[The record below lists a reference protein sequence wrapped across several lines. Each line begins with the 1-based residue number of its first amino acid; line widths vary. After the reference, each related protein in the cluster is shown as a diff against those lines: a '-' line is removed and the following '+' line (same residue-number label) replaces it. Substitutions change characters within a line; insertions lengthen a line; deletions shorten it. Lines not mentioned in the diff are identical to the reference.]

1 LPRRESGGRKGSD
14 VSVVPIAFRGRRV
27 PLAAAA
33 FVSSLQLAGAPSGGA
48 AFAESPFATTVVNYS
63 PGIGAAGGYTNP
75 LVALGAPERF
85 TGDGLV
91 PQAVTPFQP
100 PFMTNEIVSI
110 GLGGSLTLG
119 FDHDVT
125 DDPDNP
131 FGIDLLVFSNAFATD
146 ALSPFGVMG
155 SMFGE
160 GGSISVSQDGVTWT
174 PVPGVAADGPLPT
187 MGYADVGP
195 YATRPGLV
203 ETDFTKPVNPAH
215 TPASLAGLS
224 YELLVAAYDGAGG
237 GAGIDLA
244 PLGLAS
250 IRYVRLEGSLSFG
263 TSPEIDAIA
272 DVAPAAPT
280 VPFDLTGD
288 GTVDAADL
296 GVLLGAWGTAGPGDL
311 DRNGIVDAADL
322 GLLLGA
328 WS

>member
-1 LPRRESGGRKGSD
+1 MQLLV
-14 VSVVPIAFRGRRV
+14 VSNG
-27 PLAAAA
+27 AAA
-33 FVSSLQLAGAPSGGA
+33 Q
-48 AFAESPFATTVVNYS
+48 AESPFATTVVNYVA
-63 PGIGAAGGYTNP
+63 GIGAASGFTNP
-75 LVALGAPERF
+75 LVALGSPERF
-85 TGDGLV
+85 TGDGLI

-110 GLGGSLTLG
+110 GMGGSLTLA
-119 FDHDVT
+119 FDHDVV

-146 ALSPFGVMG
+146 AFSPQGVMG

-160 GGSISVSQDGVTWT
+160 GGAISVSLDGSSWT
-174 PVPGVAADGPLPT
+174 PVPGIAADGPLPT
-187 MGYADVGP
+187 MGYVDVGP

-237 GAGIDLA
+237 GVGIDLKT
-244 PLGLAS
+244 LGLSA
-250 IRYVRLEGSLSFG
+250 IRYVRIDGNLSFG
-263 TSPEIDAIA
+263 ITPEIDAIA
-272 DVAPAAPT
+272 DVAPASRA
-280 VPFDLTGD
+280 VPFDLTND
-288 GTVDAADL
+288 GLVDAADL
-296 GVLLGAWGTAGPGDL
+296 GVLLGAWATSGPGDF
-311 DRNGIVDAADL
+311 DGNGVVDAADL